1 MVIIH
6 VVVFPFSIKR
16 QIMSKIILKNSKR
29 KKNGSQILINVLLS
43 SRLSFSF
50 LPLKNSKK
58 KNKKKRRKKSVVPRK
73 KKTPHNFKTCFLNA
87 LRIER
92 KTPLFI
98 ATKMSTTFGQTST
111 KKRVV
116 VAKKAPG
123 CSKCRYA
130 ARGCRKCVENFVTWS
145 EEKRAKTLA
154 LANKED
160 FGKRKNGSAKK
171 KNTAKAVKVGAST
184 SAAAAAALK
193 KASLEVKKKK
203 KSASTKTPV
212 SQKKTIGIVPKKEP
226 KKKKKKPIQT
236 QTENITSKEEEEE
249 EEEER
254 RTTGTPPVEMHS
266 PNGRH
271 EYIGDNEE
279 EKGEEDEP
287 PSTLKRALQKS
298 LFFFD
303 EEEATGEVDVGVART
318 PLKPVQPSSLVKLT
332 ERKEPAVSP
341 LTLRTANESV
351 WETEKGPE
359 QMKNRLRQEALRQE
373 ETEESRGAREKC
385 RKAEEFETTKSKLS
399 FDTEDPMSGCDF
411 LSTVPEY
418 NQDPDPFQT
427 VLTRLQDTSPSKQF
441 VAKEEMKK
449 IDLLFQH
456 RQRLRSMP
464 TTSKQNTISRE
475 QTTSRRQFTAQREDL
490 DAAAATA
497 TTTMTTALYY

>member
-6 VVVFPFSIKR
+6 VKVVFPFSIKR

-58 KNKKKRRKKSVVPRK
+58 KKEKKEWFRDERRRH
-73 KKTPHNFKTCFLNA
+73 HNFKTCFLNA
-87 LRIER
+87 RIER

-249 EEEER
+249 EER

-318 PLKPVQPSSLVKLT
+318 PLKPVQPSSLVKLA
-332 ERKEPAVSP
+332 ERKEPAMSP
-341 LTLRTANESV
+341 LTLRSANESV

>member
-1 MVIIH
+1 VVIIH

-50 LPLKNSKK
+50 LLCRLFEKFKK
-58 KNKKKRRKKSVVPRK
+58 KQKKKEEKKEWFRDERRRH
-73 KKTPHNFKTCFLNA
+73 HNFKTCFLNA
-87 LRIER
+87 RIER

-236 QTENITSKEEEEE
+236 QTENITSKEEE

>member
-1 MVIIH
+1 MW
-6 VVVFPFSIKR
+6 FR
-16 QIMSKIILKNSKR
+16 DE
-29 KKNGSQILINVLLS
+29 
-43 SRLSFSF
+43 
-50 LPLKNSKK
+50 
-58 KNKKKRRKKSVVPRK
+58 RRRH
-73 KKTPHNFKTCFLNA
+73 HNFKTLCFLNA
-87 LRIER
+87 RIER

>member
-1 MVIIH
+1 M
-6 VVVFPFSIKR
+6 
-16 QIMSKIILKNSKR
+16 
-29 KKNGSQILINVLLS
+29 
-43 SRLSFSF
+43 
-50 LPLKNSKK
+50 
-58 KNKKKRRKKSVVPRK
+58 
-73 KKTPHNFKTCFLNA
+73 NA
-87 LRIER
+87 RIER

-98 ATKMSTTFGQTST
+98 ATKMSTTLGQTST
-111 KKRVV
+111 KKRV

-236 QTENITSKEEEEE
+236 QTENITSKEE

-475 QTTSRRQFTAQREDL
+475 QTTSWRQFTAQREDL

>member
-1 MVIIH
+1 MATRSSNTRS
-6 VVVFPFSIKR
+6 FSLFH
-16 QIMSKIILKNSKR
+16 QTSNVKNHSQKF
-29 KKNGSQILINVLLS
+29 KKEKNGSQIMSSSLRSFFLLS
-43 SRLSFSF
+43 AFEKF
-50 LPLKNSKK
+50 
-58 KNKKKRRKKSVVPRK
+58 K
-73 KKTPHNFKTCFLNA
+73 KKTKKKEEKKEWFRDERRRHHNFKTCFLNA
-87 LRIER
+87 RIER

-236 QTENITSKEEEEE
+236 QTENITSKEEEE

>member
-1 MVIIH
+1 
-6 VVVFPFSIKR
+6 
-16 QIMSKIILKNSKR
+16 
-29 KKNGSQILINVLLS
+29 
-43 SRLSFSF
+43 
-50 LPLKNSKK
+50 
-58 KNKKKRRKKSVVPRK
+58 
-73 KKTPHNFKTCFLNA
+73 
-87 LRIER
+87 
-92 KTPLFI
+92 
-98 ATKMSTTFGQTST
+98 
-111 KKRVV
+111 
-116 VAKKAPG
+116 
-123 CSKCRYA
+123 
-130 ARGCRKCVENFVTWS
+130 
-145 EEKRAKTLA
+145 
-154 LANKED
+154 
-160 FGKRKNGSAKK
+160 
-171 KNTAKAVKVGAST
+171 
-184 SAAAAAALK
+184 
-193 KASLEVKKKK
+193 
-203 KSASTKTPV
+203 
-212 SQKKTIGIVPKKEP
+212 
-226 KKKKKKPIQT
+226 
-236 QTENITSKEEEEE
+236 
-249 EEEER
+249 
-254 RTTGTPPVEMHS
+254 MHS

-373 ETEESRGAREKC
+373 ETEESRGARETC

>member
-1 MVIIH
+1 MVIH
-6 VVVFPFSIKR
+6 VRSFSLFHQTSNVKNHSQKFKKEKKR
-16 QIMSKIILKNSKR
+16 VPNT
-29 KKNGSQILINVLLS
+29 NNVLLS
-43 SRLSFSF
+43 SLFLSPFC
-50 LPLKNSKK
+50 LLKNSKQKTKQKEEK
-58 KNKKKRRKKSVVPRK
+58 KEWFRDERRRH
-73 KKTPHNFKTCFLNA
+73 HNFKTCFLNA
-87 LRIER
+87 RIER

-236 QTENITSKEEEEE
+236 QTENITSKEE

>member
-1 MVIIH
+1 
-6 VVVFPFSIKR
+6 
-16 QIMSKIILKNSKR
+16 MSSL
-29 KKNGSQILINVLLS
+29 
-43 SRLSFSF
+43 
-50 LPLKNSKK
+50 
-58 KNKKKRRKKSVVPRK
+58 
-73 KKTPHNFKTCFLNA
+73 
-87 LRIER
+87 
-92 KTPLFI
+92 
-98 ATKMSTTFGQTST
+98 GQTST

-116 VAKKAPG
+116 AKAPG

-130 ARGCRKCVENFVTWS
+130 ARGCRRCVENFVTWS

-160 FGKRKNGSAKK
+160 FGKKKNGSAKK

-226 KKKKKKPIQT
+226 KKKKKKKKKPIQT
-236 QTENITSKEEEEE
+236 QTENITSKEEE

-318 PLKPVQPSSLVKLT
+318 PLKPVQPSSLVKLA
-332 ERKEPAVSP
+332 ERKEPAMSP
-341 LTLRTANESV
+341 LTLRSANESV

-373 ETEESRGAREKC
+373 ETEESRGARETC

-456 RQRLRSMP
+456 CQRLRSMP

-475 QTTSRRQFTAQREDL
+475 QTTSWRQFTAQREDL